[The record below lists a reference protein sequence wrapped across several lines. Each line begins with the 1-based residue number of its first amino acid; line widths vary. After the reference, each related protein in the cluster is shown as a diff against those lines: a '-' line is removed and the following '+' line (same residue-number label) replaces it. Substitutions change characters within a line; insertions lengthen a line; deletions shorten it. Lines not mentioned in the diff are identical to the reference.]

1 VSDATPVRG
10 GVYTY
15 LGIRRSEFIVVSV
28 DALNAAGTVI
38 VLEVTDRVP
47 EDVRGLLAVELT
59 AADPLP
65 GRWVLCW
72 RINYAAAERFDVAG
86 CHGIATEETMTKI
99 LSSVRSA
106 IEPL

>member
-1 VSDATPVRG
+1 VSDAHPVRG

-15 LGIRRSEFIVVSV
+15 LGIRRSEFVVISV
-28 DALNAAGTVI
+28 DALNNAGTVI

-47 EDVRGLLAVELT
+47 DDVRGLLAVQLG

-72 RINYAAAERFDVAG
+72 RVNYASAERFDVAG
-86 CHGIATEETMTKI
+86 GHGVATAETMTKI
-99 LSSVRSA
+99 LASVRSA